1 MSPGRTADRILT
13 LIGRP
18 LATPDT
24 PTSPGTADAAFGPT
38 LRSSTAGVAARNAS
52 DCPGARRT
60 VSRWLSVGVAGI
72 VLLDVGAAAWS
83 APSTTS
89 QPSSGRRCRRRGADA
104 RTVDLADVASRHLH
118 PRDVG
123 GALVSIDQPVPS
135 GAWRW
140 GGPWTAHAETGT
152 VTGIAGL
159 DIAADDPAAMRARW
173 ADLRIDHAVRFVPA
187 GPRGEGIDAMDVVAA
202 DRSRAGEAATIGG
215 VEIRLV

>member
-1 MSPGRTADRILT
+1 MTIGDQFLEVVSPTTG
-13 LIGRP
+13 
-18 LATPDT
+18 
-24 PTSPGTADAAFGPT
+24 GT
-38 LRSSTAGVAARNAS
+38 TAGR
-52 DCPGARRT
+52 
-60 VSRWLSVGVAGI
+60 
-72 VLLDVGAAAWS
+72 LLDKRGGDGGYMAIYEVDDL
-83 APSTTS
+83 ST
-89 QPSSGRRCRRRGADA
+89 RDAELAERGV
-104 RTVDLADVASRHLH
+104 RVVWRVDLADIASRHLH

-123 GALVSIDQPVPS
+123 GALVSIDQAVPP

-202 DRSRAGEAATIGG
+202 DRSRAGEVATIGG